1 MAVIKRGRAGGRE
14 GEREG
19 GREGGRRETK
29 EQGLREREEK
39 HELHGNQD
47 DRQIASMTWFA
58 KTN

>member
-14 GEREG
+14 GE
-19 GREGGRRETK
+19 REGGRRETK